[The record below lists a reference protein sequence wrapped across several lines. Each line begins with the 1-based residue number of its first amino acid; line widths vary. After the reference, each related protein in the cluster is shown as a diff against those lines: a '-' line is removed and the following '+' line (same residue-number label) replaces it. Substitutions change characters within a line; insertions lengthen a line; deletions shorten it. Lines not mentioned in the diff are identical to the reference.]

1 MKPAALAA
9 LCAFT
14 ALCALAAAGCGGA
27 PVPAT
32 EEPTQVVLAPPPAR
46 SRARSRIERMLRS
59 AEARGYRMA
68 RVAVP
73 LGDIPRAEVPPMFGP
88 GDIDRKRDGTEGL
101 PLSDIAFVERRE
113 ASWSCP
119 SHGADRHKLCA
130 ACMSPASPHAVR
142 AEGPVSGSAV
152 GRALTYEIVDGIR
165 DPSAPGAVLGARST
179 RVAAKEL
186 LPHLLYAFRFTDER
200 EPGIPL
206 ISFVLPPAVDLEVS
220 RSSPLSASVE
230 VRGAFTRVTLPVRPG
245 ASETIVAHVVSSA
258 AEAWIDQLSPVAP
271 LPPMNLLIVGVELSQ
286 AGDEPEP
293 HLVVYLERL
302 VNAAVSL

>member
-1 MKPAALAA
+1 MRPASLAA
-9 LCAFT
+9 LCA
-14 ALCALAAAGCGGA
+14 LATTGCGGA
-27 PVPAT
+27 PVPA
-32 EEPTQVVLAPPPAR
+32 EEPTQVVLTPPPAR

-59 AEARGYRMA
+59 AEAQGYRMA

-88 GDIDRKRDGTEGL
+88 GDIEGKREVTEGL
-101 PLSDIAFVERRE
+101 RLSDIAFIEGRE

-130 ACMSPASPHAVR
+130 ACMNPANPHAVR
-142 AEGPVSGSAV
+142 AEGPVAGSAA

-165 DPSAPGAVLGARST
+165 APSAPGAVLGARST
-179 RVAAKEL
+179 RVVAKEL
-186 LPHLLYAFRFTDER
+186 LPHILYSFRFTDER
-200 EPGIPL
+200 EPGIEL
-206 ISFVLPPAVDLEVS
+206 ISFVLPPAAELEVS

-245 ASETIVAHVVSSA
+245 ASETILAHVVSSA
-258 AEAWIDQLSPVAP
+258 AEAWIGQLSPAAP
-271 LPPMNLLIVGVELSQ
+271 LPPMNELIIGVELSQ

-293 HLVVYLERL
+293 HLVVYLER
-302 VNAAVSL
+302 AATVATSL